1 MPPLSNLQCLH
12 RLRTLYRDA
21 HKCDPDSDSAVITWA
36 DTPEIELWAQHQIIG
51 RGWSWHAV
59 EAVVR
64 SCRALRKRAGIAAAE
79 LQEIRESEVEADLT
93 A

>member
-1 MPPLSNLQCLH
+1 MPPLTNIQALQ

-21 HKCDPDSDSAVITWA
+21 FKCDPDSDEVVIRWA
-36 DTPEIELWAQHQIIG
+36 HAPELWAQHQIIA
-51 RGWSWHAV
+51 RGWSWHAA

-64 SCRALRKRAGIAAAE
+64 SCRVLRKRAAIAAAE
-79 LQEIRESEVEADLT
+79 LQNAREAEVEAELT

>member
-1 MPPLSNLQCLH
+1 MQPLTNLQALQ
-12 RLRTLYRDA
+12 RLRSLYRDA
-21 HKCDPDSDSAVITWA
+21 FKCDPDNDQVVIRWA
-36 DTPEIELWAQHQIIG
+36 EAPETWAQHQIIA

-64 SCRALRKRAGIAAAE
+64 SCRSLRKRASIAAAE
-79 LQEIRESEVEADLT
+79 LQNAREAEVEAELT